1 MTRMT
6 NQFPTMAE
14 YIKLHIFVPKSD
26 DGPTEDKIIVTWVKH
41 SSITLIQEVDSES
54 LGFKSYVS
62 IDGLD
67 EGLRIVESA
76 EEIVTAK
83 RLGY

>member
-1 MTRMT
+1 MTRT
-6 NQFPTMAE
+6 INQFPTMAE
-14 YIKLHIFVPKSD
+14 YIKLHIFIPKAD
-26 DGPTEDKIIVTWVKH
+26 DNLPEDKTIVTWVKH
-41 SSITLIQEVDSES
+41 SSIILIQEVDTET

-62 IDGLD
+62 IDGLE
-67 EGLRIVESA
+67 EGLRIIESA